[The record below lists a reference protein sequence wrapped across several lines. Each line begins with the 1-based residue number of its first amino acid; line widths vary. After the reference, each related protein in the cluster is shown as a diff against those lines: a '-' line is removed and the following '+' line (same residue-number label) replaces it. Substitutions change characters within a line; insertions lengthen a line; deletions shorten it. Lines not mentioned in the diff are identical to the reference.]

1 MYEER
6 AWGDFQVLDIY
17 KKSLVKHLFIKAEKS
32 ISYQKHN
39 HRDEV
44 WTIIEGNGILTLNDV
59 KKEVKAG
66 DVITIRKGDKH
77 ALKAIKDLHFI
88 EVQYGDELSESD
100 IERCDYLLL

>member
-17 KKSLVKHLFIKAEKS
+17 KKSLTKHLFIKEGKS

-44 WTIIEGNGILTLNDV
+44 WTIIDGDGLFTLDDV
-59 KKEVKAG
+59 EKNVKAG
-66 DVITIRKGDKH
+66 DVLIIKKGQKH
-77 ALKAIKDLHFI
+77 MLKAIKDLHFI
-88 EVQYGDELSESD
+88 EVQFGEEISEDD
-100 IERCDYLLL
+100 IERYEYEQ